1 MVKLSRDRV
10 MKPVRLWSGAL
21 LLGVHLI
28 AWPTAD
34 PFPSAVMT
42 AAEQPTLVP
51 AGRDTSPRWEQLSA
65 EERESVRERR
75 KQYEALPPAERQ
87 RIRDIHQRYQQLS
100 PAERRE
106 LQEKWRSQRGMN
118 NGSREQRPRDRD

>member
-1 MVKLSRDRV
+1 MAVDPLAEERSPDR
-10 MKPVRLWSGAL
+10 AL
-21 LLGVHLI
+21 LTARMLGVHLI

-34 PFPSAVMT
+34 PFSAAVMR
-42 AAEQPTLVP
+42 AAEQPALVL